1 MQTFLRPIEKE
12 EEYLMSVV
20 LLSGN
25 EALARGAYEAGVQ
38 LAAAYPGTPST
49 EILENIAQYKT
60 IRSQWSPNEKVA
72 TEVAIGGSI
81 AGGRS
86 MVCMKHVG
94 VNVAADPLFSFA
106 YTGVNA
112 GFVIVSADDPGMHS
126 SQNEQDNRQ
135 YARFAKIGLL
145 EPSDSQECK
154 DFIKLAFEL
163 SETFDLPMMVRITTR
178 IAHTKGLVRLEE
190 PSQQQ
195 PKAYQKDFAKYVT
208 LPANARHLRVSLAER
223 LHQLA
228 EYNETSPLNRMEIQ
242 DKNLG
247 IITSGICYQYVKEA
261 LPQASVL
268 KLGLTN
274 PLPMQLISQFAAQVE
289 ELWVVEE
296 LDPFMEEQISAASI
310 LCLGS
315 NGCIPFYG
323 KELLPLI
330 GELSPSILR
339 EKILGQP
346 VDPVK
351 PQPYSPE
358 RPPVLCPGCPHRNV
372 FYTLHELNCTVTGD
386 IGCYTLGALPPLSAI
401 DTCICMGASIPMALG
416 IEKVHP
422 EMADRLVAVMG
433 DSTFFH
439 SGMTGLVDQ
448 VYNGGSATILL
459 LDNSITAMTGHQNHP
474 GTGVQLNGQ
483 VSAKINYENVIR
495 ALGVNRVR
503 IVDAYDL
510 TALRKAI
517 KEELAVREVS
527 VIIVRQPCVLIRKDL
542 TDHYRVNPTQCK
554 GCKACLKL
562 GCPAMT
568 LQDKKVL
575 IDPTLCVGCSAC
587 AQLCK
592 FGAIEKGVN

>member
-1 MQTFLRPIEKE
+1 
-12 EEYLMSVV
+12 MSVV

-25 EALARGAYEAGVQ
+25 EALARGAFEAGVH
-38 LAAAYPGTPST
+38 LATAYPGTPST

-60 IRSQWSPNEKVA
+60 IQSQWSPNEKVA
-72 TEVAIGGSI
+72 TEVAVGASI

-106 YTGVNA
+106 YTGVNG

-163 SETFDLPMMVRITTR
+163 SENFDMPMMVRTTTR
-178 IAHTKGLVRLEE
+178 VAHTKGLVRLED
-190 PSQQQ
+190 PVQLQ
-195 PKAYQKDFAKYVT
+195 PKAYKKNFAKYVT
-208 LPANARHLRVSLAER
+208 LPANARHLRVGLEER
-223 LHQLA
+223 LHKLA
-228 EYNETSPLNRMEIQ
+228 DYNETCSLNRMEMQ
-242 DKNLG
+242 DKSLG

-261 LPQASVL
+261 LPHASVL

-310 LCLGS
+310 PCLGS

-323 KELLPLI
+323 KELLPRI

-346 VDPVK
+346 PLTMA
-351 PQPYSPE
+351 PQPISPE
-358 RPPVLCPGCPHRNV
+358 RPPVLCPGCPHRSV
-372 FYTLHELNCTVTGD
+372 FYTLHELNCTVSGD
-386 IGCYTLGALPPLSAI
+386 IGCYTLGSLPPLSAM
-401 DTCICMGASIPMALG
+401 DTCICMGASIPMAFG
-416 IEKVHP
+416 MEKIHP
-422 EMADRLVAVMG
+422 EMADHLVAVLG

-448 VYNGGSATILL
+448 VYNGGSGTILL

-474 GTGVQLNGQ
+474 GTGIQLNGQ
-483 VSAKINYENVIR
+483 SSPKIDYENLIR
-495 ALGVNRVR
+495 ALGVKRVHT
-503 IVDAYDL
+503 VDAYDL
-510 TALRKAI
+510 AALRKTI
-517 KEELAVREVS
+517 EEELAVREVS
-527 VIIVRQPCVLIRKDL
+527 VIIVRRPCVLILRDL
-542 TDHYRVNPTQCK
+542 TEKYSVNPNQCK
-554 GCKACLKL
+554 GCKTCMKL

-568 LQDKKVL
+568 LQDKKVS
-575 IDPTLCVGCSAC
+575 IDSTICVGCGVCS
-587 AQLCK
+587 QLCK